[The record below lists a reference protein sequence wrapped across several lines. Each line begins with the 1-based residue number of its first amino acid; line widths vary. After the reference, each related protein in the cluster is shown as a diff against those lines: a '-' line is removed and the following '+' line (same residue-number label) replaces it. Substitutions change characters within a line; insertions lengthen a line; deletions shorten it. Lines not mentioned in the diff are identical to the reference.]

1 MWTSE
6 INQDLEDGRKKKQE
20 EVEEGGTWT
29 WKGNS
34 GCGGTGGTGSN
45 ERVQIH
51 DRGFGGGGEAY
62 INEYK

>member
-1 MWTSE
+1 M
-6 INQDLEDGRKKKQE
+6 KKKQE

-29 WKGNS
+29 GKATVDVEGVQ
-34 GCGGTGGTGSN
+34 GSN

-51 DRGFGGGGEAY
+51 DGGFGGGGEAY